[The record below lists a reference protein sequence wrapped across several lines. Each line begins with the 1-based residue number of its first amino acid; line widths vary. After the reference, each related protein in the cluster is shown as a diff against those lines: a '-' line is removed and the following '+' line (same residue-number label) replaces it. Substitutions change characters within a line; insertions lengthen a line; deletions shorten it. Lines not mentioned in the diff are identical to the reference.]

1 MERDHS
7 VGNHV
12 SYKKYQKIKNVID
25 KIKFTYGSDCMIL
38 ILFCLFLLLFLSGKK
53 SHFAVLVNVVCAP
66 EDAVTEVN
74 WVIIPNTYQ

>member
-1 MERDHS
+1 
-7 VGNHV
+7 
-12 SYKKYQKIKNVID
+12 
-25 KIKFTYGSDCMIL
+25 MIL

-66 EDAVTEVN
+66 EDAGTEVN